1 MAAEKAAENYLVV
14 LTFQGTKTAAAVYA
28 QLEELEKEHLAS
40 IADAIIIERDGGEP
54 PGSAPPVEP
63 GSGQGIAPAT
73 SPLEDQVRVIQTHGK
88 KGKYA
93 AGGAGI
99 GLLAGFL
106 LGGPIGAAVVGAG
119 LGAVTAAIKDLGIDD
134 KSLAAIQ
141 SRLQPNSSALL
152 VLGHARDQDAY
163 VAMLRTFDPQ
173 VVSTTL
179 APEVEQALRER
190 LAA

>member
-1 MAAEKAAENYLVV
+1 MTDEKADENYLVV

-28 QLEELEKEHLAS
+28 QLQQLEKEHLAS

-54 PGSAPPVEP
+54 PGSTPPVEP

-93 AGGAGI
+93 AGGGGI

-106 LGGPIGAAVVGAG
+106 LGGP
-119 LGAVTAAIKDLGIDD
+119 
-134 KSLAAIQ
+134 LA
-141 SRLQPNSSALL
+141 RLPSAP
-152 VLGHARDQDAY
+152 VWARSP
-163 VAMLRTFDPQ
+163 RP
-173 VVSTTL
+173 SKTL
-179 APEVEQALRER
+179 ASTIRVWPRSNRGYSRIVRRCWCLVMYVIRTPI
-190 LAA
+190 

>member
-28 QLEELEKEHLAS
+28 QLEALEKEHLAS

-54 PGSAPPVEP
+54 TGSAPPVEL
-63 GSGQGIAPAT
+63 GSGQGIAPTT

-106 LGGPIGAAVVGAG
+106 LGGPIGAAVVGG
-119 LGAVTAAIKDLGIDD
+119 SGRGHRGHQNLGIDD
-134 KSLAAIQ
+134 KNLAAIDRGC
-141 SRLQPNSSALL
+141 SRIARRCWCSAMHGSGRLCS
-152 VLGHARDQDAY
+152 HAAH
-163 VAMLRTFDPQ
+163 LRSPSRIDDIGAR
-173 VVSTTL
+173 SR
-179 APEVEQALRER
+179 AS
-190 LAA
+190 AA